1 MTLLKKR
8 CSNVKLIY
16 IETDSF
22 IFEILG
28 ENLDEIVLKN
38 KEYFDLSNFPK
49 DSKYFCDEN
58 KKVPSKMKDEYAGK
72 NIYEVIAIKPK
83 SYTIICENNQEKC
96 TCKEH
101 NANFTSNGYKDVQN
115 NKKILTYEMCDIVS
129 KKHNLFTQKKLKH
142 LHLPMM
148 IKDNL
153 RMMEYTLMHM
163 VIRIF

>member
-1 MTLLKKR
+1 
-8 CSNVKLIY
+8 
-16 IETDSF
+16 
-22 IFEILG
+22 
-28 ENLDEIVLKN
+28 
-38 KEYFDLSNFPK
+38 
-49 DSKYFCDEN
+49 
-58 KKVPSKMKDEYAGK
+58 MKDEYAGK

-96 TCKEH
+96 TCKGH

>member
-22 IFEILG
+22 IFEIIG

-72 NIYEVIAIKPK
+72 NIYEVIAIKSK
-83 SYTIICENNQEKC
+83 SYARICENSDMY
-96 TCKEH
+96 
-101 NANFTSNGYKDVQN
+101 A
-115 NKKILTYEMCDIVS
+115 
-129 KKHNLFTQKKLKH
+129 
-142 LHLPMM
+142 
-148 IKDNL
+148 
-153 RMMEYTLMHM
+153 
-163 VIRIF
+163 